1 MNERVAISQ
10 VNSSQLA
17 NLVRSHIV
25 KVTKPQS
32 EQAITLDLND
42 GAGAKLDVELSAG
55 RTLNGEQFAQSVP
68 ITDDQPVLP
77 ANDPSSGADFRDVSI
92 DSLPGSMSPLA
103 LITQEMSGAFGHG
116 SSDMDADFGV
126 VAHAQILST
135 SAPTVVGS
143 APIITIPPP
152 GGAGTQVFEA
162 GLLASRGLG
171 ESAGTHAGSPAFQT
185 TTRPGTINFT
195 SPNGLDSVTLGGV
208 TLHVGDT
215 KTIAD
220 GTTGILTASLT
231 SDAIHYTY
239 TLLDNTLAVPTA
251 SFALVVIDANHVP
264 TVGGNLVINI
274 VDDAPRA
281 IGDTDHVS
289 ARDPSTDGNVID
301 GTGTTSGV
309 VDVAGADGGLHVVG
323 IAFGNTGG
331 ALGVPLS
338 GANGTLTI
346 DAQGNYTYT
355 RTGSGTAPDVFTYRV
370 ADADGTE
377 STSQLTIAV
386 DNAAPGGF
394 TFPTATTPGVTEVF
408 EAGLLASRGVGES
421 AGSDAGNLD
430 GKAPTQATGSITF
443 TSFDGVGSIKLFD
456 DAANPNNPIISLD
469 SGHQSQTFID
479 PAGLYTLLVSYTIV
493 NGAGTFTYTYTLNDN
508 TSGAAANTHFTL
520 TVADTNGDSASG
532 DLVIAIQDD
541 GPSAK
546 PDTDFVAANQ
556 AAVEHGDVVTGSG
569 TTSGVVGADVLGA
582 DGPTAPNNFVVGVAA
597 GPDSGTPVNGSVGTQ
612 IQGLFGKLTL
622 FADGHYDYARDF
634 GEPGGPVRIDTF
646 HYTIGDADGSHA
658 NATLTITLADST
670 PGGFQ
675 VPTIGDSEAIVFE
688 AGLPERIIGGVKES
702 AGSNP
707 ADQIDATG
715 TIGFWSASATR
726 RKNRTTSI

>member
-17 NLVRSHIV
+17 NLVRSHVV

-42 GAGAKLDVELSAG
+42 GAGANLDVELSAG
-55 RTLNGEQFAQSVP
+55 RTLNGEQFAQNVP
-68 ITDDQPVLP
+68 ITDDQSVLP

-103 LITQEMSGAFGHG
+103 LMEQDTPEAFGRG
-116 SSDMDADFGV
+116 NTDTGADFGA
-126 VAHAQILST
+126 VAHAQQVVST
-135 SAPTVVGS
+135 PAQTIASSGV
-143 APIITIPPP
+143 IITIPPP

-162 GLLASRGLG
+162 GLLASRGVG

-195 SPNGLDSVTLGGV
+195 SPNGLDSVTLGGE

-220 GTTGILTASLT
+220 GTTGFLTASLT

-239 TLLDNTLAVPTA
+239 TLLDNTLGVPTA
-251 SFALVVIDANHVP
+251 SFAVVVIDANHVP
-264 TVGGNLVINI
+264 TVADLVINI

-289 ARDPSTDGNVID
+289 ASDPSTDGNVID

-323 IAFGNTGG
+323 IAFGGTVGTVG
-331 ALGVPLS
+331 VALP

-370 ADADGTE
+370 ADTDGTE

-408 EAGLLASRGVGES
+408 EAGLPASRGVGES

-469 SGHQSQTFID
+469 SGHQSQVFID

-493 NGAGTFTYTYTLNDN
+493 NGAGNVTYTYTLNDN
-508 TSGAAANTHFTL
+508 TSGAATNTHFTL
-520 TVADTNGDSASG
+520 AVADTNGDSARG

-541 GPSAK
+541 GPTAR

-556 AAVEHGDVVTGSG
+556 LAVEQGDVVGGSG
-569 TTSGVVGADVLGA
+569 TTSGAAGADVVGA

-597 GPDSGTPVNGSVGTQ
+597 GPDTGNPVNGGVGTQ
-612 IQGLFGKLTL
+612 IHGLFGMLTL
-622 FADGHYDYARDF
+622 FADGHYDYARF
-634 GEPGGPVRIDTF
+634 AGVPGGPDRKDTF
-646 HYTIGDADGSHA
+646 HYTMGDADGSHA

-688 AGLPERIIGGVKES
+688 AGLPERIVGGVKES

-726 RKNRTTSI
+726 RRKRTTSI